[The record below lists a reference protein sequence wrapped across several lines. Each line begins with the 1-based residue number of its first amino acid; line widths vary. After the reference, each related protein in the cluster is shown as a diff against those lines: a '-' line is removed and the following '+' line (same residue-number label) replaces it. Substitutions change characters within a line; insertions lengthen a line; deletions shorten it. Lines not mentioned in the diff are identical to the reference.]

1 MAAAEFK
8 QEAELMARYCDGD
21 QAAFHRLYGLLA
33 PRILGYLV
41 GLVGERAT
49 AEDLLQQTFLKL
61 HVSRAT
67 YVRFANPIPWL
78 YTIAHRTCLDELR
91 KRKRA
96 PVKLTADGVVPDVA
110 AATMAGGREED
121 ARETG
126 PHITLAALDG
136 LPQNQREALVLT
148 KVHGHSIAEAARIT
162 GSTPGAIKLR
172 AHRAYVTLRMRL
184 GRRPPAAEKIA

>member
-1 MAAAEFK
+1 
-8 QEAELMARYCDGD
+8 MARYCDGD
-21 QAAFHRLYGLLA
+21 QAAFHRLYELLA

-67 YVRFANPIPWL
+67 YVRDANPIPWL

-96 PVKLTADGVVPDVA
+96 PVKLTTDGVVPDVDA
-110 AATMAGGREED
+110 ASLDGGRQAD
-121 ARETG
+121 ARDTG
-126 PHITLAALDG
+126 PHISLAALDG
-136 LPQNQREALVLT
+136 LPQNQREALILT
-148 KVHGHSIAEAARIT
+148 KVHGHSIAEAARIA

-184 GRRPPAAEKIA
+184 GRRPPATEKIA

>member
-1 MAAAEFK
+1 VAAPEFK

-21 QAAFHRLYGLLA
+21 QAAFHRLYELLA

-61 HVSRAT
+61 HLSRAT
-67 YVRFANPIPWL
+67 YVRDANPIPWL

-96 PVKLTADGVVPDVA
+96 PVRLTTDGVVPDVDA
-110 AATMAGGREED
+110 AALGGGREAD
-121 ARETG
+121 TRDTG
-126 PHITLAALDG
+126 PHITLAALDC
-136 LPQNQREALVLT
+136 LPQNQREALILT
-148 KVHGHSIAEAARIT
+148 KVHGHSVAEAARIT

-172 AHRAYVTLRMRL
+172 AHRAYVTLRQRL
-184 GRRPPAAEKIA
+184 TRRAPAEKIA